1 MQEAWVSES
10 LTFGLPGIK
19 HAITNKFGW
28 LEPSKFICD
37 GSTFGVQIVLGQSA
51 YILVKEML
59 LPTFPIF
66 L

>member
-37 GSTFGVQIVLGQSA
+37 GSTFGAQIVLDN
-51 YILVKEML
+51 LH
-59 LPTFPIF
+59 IF
-66 L
+66 W